1 MSEEIN
7 RSKAEHPN
15 TDKQPET
22 PKKRG
27 FRLGKKKSDLNI
39 YQEEQIQ
46 TPWRTVIKTFASN
59 KLSMTALI
67 MFLIIAVSM
76 FIAPYFFVLDLG
88 YNEPMQ
94 ANLPPASNFLDY
106 PDAMKNG
113 ARDVSV
119 GSSFSVGI
127 DKDGNFHA
135 WGQIEQF
142 AMPNLMT
149 NQPEGMADL
158 VKVSA
163 GFDHVLA
170 LDSQGTVWAWGNARN
185 GQTRI
190 PRDLEDMKVKDV
202 YAGYKFS
209 LVVTEDGQTE
219 AWGNTMNFDYNNFHA
234 YQGQVDKVAMT
245 TTVVSALLKDGSVAY
260 LGTQKNSYANPP
272 EGKFTD
278 ISATSLSFAAIGED
292 GVVVDW
298 GNRSY
303 RRGESI
309 PDFEVKPVS
318 IDGGMHHYTA
328 LLENGSLVTW
338 GKNDFRQ
345 RNAPDVDNATSIDVG
360 FYQNF
365 FQTSDGELGAFG
377 KTGYLLGTDE
387 FGRDVFTRLVNGGRL
402 SLTIGIL
409 AVVISTAIGMALG
422 GISGYFGGKVDMF
435 IQRFAE
441 IVNSFPFLPTIILLN
456 SIWGENFTST
466 QRVYLIMVLLGL
478 LGWTGLMRLIRAQ
491 VLSLREQEFVTAA
504 RAMGIKE
511 MGIVFQHIIPN
522 VISIIIVSATLD
534 FAGYLLYEATLS
546 FLGFGVQPP
555 QPTWG
560 NMLYGANNSTVIQQF
575 WWRWVFSAAILSI
588 CIICINLIGTGL
600 DDAVDP
606 KSRER

>member
-7 RSKAEHPN
+7 KNTTHQSN
-15 TDKQPET
+15 TDNAPET
-22 PKKRG
+22 PKKKG
-27 FRLGKKKSDLNI
+27 FRLGKQKKDLNI

-46 TPWRTVIKTFASN
+46 TPWRTVLKTYASN

-67 MFLIIAVSM
+67 AFIIIAVFM
-76 FIAPYFFVLDLG
+76 FVAPYFFVLDLG

-94 ANLPPASNFLDY
+94 ANLPPSINYMDY
-106 PDAMKNG
+106 PDAMKTG
-113 ARDVSV
+113 ARDISV

-127 DKDGNFHA
+127 DQDGNFHA
-135 WGQIEQF
+135 WGDIEQF
-142 AMPNLMT
+142 AMPNLMAS
-149 NQPEGMADL
+149 QPEGMTDL
-158 VKVSA
+158 VKIAA

-170 LDSQGTVWAWGNARN
+170 LDSQGQVWAWGNSRN

-190 PRDLEDMKVKDV
+190 PRSLDDMAVKDI

-209 LVVTEDGQTE
+209 LIVTEDGYTE

-234 YQGQVDKVAMT
+234 HQGQVDEVAMT
-245 TTVVSALLKDGSVAY
+245 TTVVTALLNDGTIAY
-260 LGTQKNSYANPP
+260 LGTQRNSYTNVP
-272 EGKFTD
+272 EGVFTD
-278 ISATSLSFAAIGED
+278 IAATALSFAAIRED
-292 GVVVDW
+292 GEVVDW

-303 RRGESI
+303 RRGDVMPE
-309 PDFEVKPVS
+309 FEAVPVAL
-318 IDGGMHHYTA
+318 DGGMHHYSA
-328 LLENGSLVTW
+328 ILEDGSIETW
-338 GKNDFRQ
+338 GKNDLRQ
-345 RNAPDVDNATSIDVG
+345 RYAPDVDNATAIEAG
-360 FYQNF
+360 YFQNYYQ
-365 FQTSDGELGAFG
+365 TEDGTLESFG
-377 KTGYLLGTDE
+377 KNGYPLGTDD

-409 AVVISTAIGMALG
+409 AVIISTGIGMILG

-435 IQRFAE
+435 IQRFSE
-441 IVNSFPFLPTIILLN
+441 IVNSFPFLPTVILLN
-456 SIWGENFTST
+456 SIWGDQFTST

-504 RAMGIKE
+504 RALGIKE

-522 VISIIIVSATLD
+522 VISIIIVSATLN

-560 NMLYGANNSTVIQQF
+560 NMLFGANNSTVIQNF
-575 WWRWVFSAAILSI
+575 WWRWVFPATILSI

-606 KSRER
+606 KSQER